1 MIIKKVSDFI
11 EIISAKLTEEVLKCF
26 EITQL
31 PSHDSGRV
39 HRRRG
44 ATDRERTAA
53 TDGYRDLG
61 GTAQGHRICQ
71 LCTAA
76 PESWL

>member
-53 TDGYRDLG
+53 TDG
-61 GTAQGHRICQ
+61 
-71 LCTAA
+71 
-76 PESWL
+76 

>member
-31 PSHDSGRV
+31 PLHDSGRV
-39 HRRRG
+39 HRRRS

-53 TDGYRDLG
+53 TDG
-61 GTAQGHRICQ
+61 
-71 LCTAA
+71 
-76 PESWL
+76 